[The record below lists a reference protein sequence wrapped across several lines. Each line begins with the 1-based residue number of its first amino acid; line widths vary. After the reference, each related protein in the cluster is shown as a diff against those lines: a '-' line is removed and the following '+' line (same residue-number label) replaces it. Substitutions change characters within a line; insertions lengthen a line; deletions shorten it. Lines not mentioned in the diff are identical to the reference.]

1 MKREALVVARLFTEI
16 YLSSL
21 FFVLGIRFDIPT
33 CRCYL
38 HTMRIGLD
46 AHSATQTSDWHSA
59 ARSRKGFSKPV
70 PGFVTELT
78 ILSDWGM
85 VGFGAWESRSSCG
98 KTKAKCTLGGKRE
111 VAGNQS
117 SPGTTNCRAQ
127 AQVFRTNRRR
137 FPLLSVWLWCDPST
151 KNTFHGFKRVTS
163 VTQAWQRLGLKKKKK
178 KMKQVGSPR
187 GKKK

>member
-1 MKREALVVARLFTEI
+1 MRLWWLHACLPRSI
-16 YLSSL
+16 YLL
-21 FFVLGIRFDIPT
+21 FFFVLGIRFDIPT

-38 HTMRIGLD
+38 HTMRFGLD
-46 AHSATQTSDWHSA
+46 AHAATQTSDWHSA

-70 PGFVTELT
+70 PGFLTELT

-111 VAGNQS
+111 VASNQS

-151 KNTFHGFKRVTS
+151 KIHSTASNGWHLLH
-163 VTQAWQRLGLKKKKK
+163 RLGKDWVKKKKW
-178 KMKQVGSPR
+178 SR
-187 GKKK
+187 